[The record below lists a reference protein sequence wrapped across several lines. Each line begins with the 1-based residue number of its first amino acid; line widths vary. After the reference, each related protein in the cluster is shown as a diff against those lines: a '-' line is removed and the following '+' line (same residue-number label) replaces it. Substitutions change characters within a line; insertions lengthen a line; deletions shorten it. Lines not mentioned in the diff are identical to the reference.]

1 MKYSVSS
8 YSFSAYLKDG
18 RLTTFSCIQKAKE
31 LGFDAIEFVE
41 LSAPEGKTLS
51 DYAKELKNEAARV
64 GIEISNYAV
73 GADFIRGCDGDIE
86 KEISRVC
93 AQVDIAKILGCPVMR
108 HDVTGGKTEHKFEG
122 YDNVLER
129 LAYGCRRVTEYAE
142 SVGVRTMT
150 ENHGYFSQDS
160 LRVEKLINTVAH
172 DNFGW
177 LIDMGNFLCAD
188 DEPAAAVG
196 RAARYAFYVHAKDFI
211 VKSGQQANPG
221 RGFFMSRGGN
231 FLRGTIIGHGDVP
244 VMQFLYALKRAGY
257 DGFITI
263 EFEGM
268 EDCID
273 GLSIGLDNLKR
284 YVSQVYGE

>member
-8 YSFSAYLKDG
+8 YSFSQYLKDG
-18 RLTTFSCIQKAKE
+18 RLTAFSCIQKAKE
-31 LGFDAIEFVE
+31 LGFDAVEFVE

-51 DYAKELKNEAARV
+51 EYAAELAQEAARV

-73 GADFIRGCDGDIE
+73 GADFISGSGGDIE
-86 KEISRVC
+86 KEIARVC
-93 AQVDIAKILGCPVMR
+93 AQVDVAKLLGCPVMR
-108 HDVTGGKTEHKFEG
+108 HDVTGGKTAHKFEA
-122 YDNVLER
+122 YDNGLER

-160 LRVEKLINTVAH
+160 MRVEKLINTVAH

-177 LIDMGNFLCAD
+177 LIDIGNFLCAD

-221 RGFFMSRGGN
+221 RGFFMSRGGS

-244 VMQFLYALKRAGY
+244 VMQCLYALKRAGY

-273 GLSIGLDNLKR
+273 GISIGLDNLKR